1 MSNDPDQIRED
12 IERTRANLSSDV
24 DQLGD
29 RANPKNIA
37 KRKVDDAKDATRSVK
52 DKIMGTAADLKDS
65 SSSSAGDVS
74 SSVGDA
80 VSSAPEQAKQKT
92 QGNPL
97 AAGLIAFGVG
107 ALLGSVLPA
116 STKEEELAGTV
127 KQKAGPL
134 KDEAVNVAKEMG
146 DNLQGEA
153 QERAESVKDSATGA
167 AQTVKDEGTTEAQG
181 LKGDAQDAKDNVKN
195 Q

>member
-24 DQLGD
+24 DQLTD

-65 SSSSAGDVS
+65 SPSSAGNVS
-74 SSVGDA
+74 S
-80 VSSAPEQAKQKT
+80 VSSAVSAAPGQAKQKT

-107 ALLGSVLPA
+107 ALLGSILPA
-116 STKEEELAGTV
+116 SRKEEELAGTV
-127 KQKAGPL
+127 KQKAEPL
-134 KDEAVNVAKEMG
+134 KAEAANVAKEMG
-146 DNLQGEA
+146 DNLKGEA
-153 QERAESVKDSATGA
+153 QDRAESVKETATGA
-167 AQTVKDEGTTEAQG
+167 AQTVKAEGTTEAQS
-181 LKGDAQDAKDNVKN
+181 LKGEAQDAKDNVKN

>member
-24 DQLGD
+24 DQLTD

-65 SSSSAGDVS
+65 STSSAGNVS
-74 SSVGDA
+74 S
-80 VSSAPEQAKQKT
+80 VSSAVSAAPGQAKQKT

-107 ALLGSVLPA
+107 ALLGSILPA
-116 STKEEELAGTV
+116 SRKEEELASTV
-127 KQKAGPL
+127 KQKAEPL
-134 KDEAVNVAKEMG
+134 KAEAANVAKEMG
-146 DNLQGEA
+146 DNLKGEA
-153 QERAESVKDSATGA
+153 QDRAESVKETATGA
-167 AQTVKDEGTTEAQG
+167 AQTVKAEGTTEAQS
-181 LKGDAQDAKDNVKN
+181 LKGEAQDAKDNVKN